1 MKNKLFRDISFNTIQ
16 VLVNQ
21 FLGIAVFLL
30 ISRYLDKPAFG
41 ELSWSLAVLTFITAI
56 LSLRL
61 EEVIVRNVAA
71 GNDPSAMLTLF
82 MGHNL
87 VTGISFFLLLSA
99 GNYWFPAF
107 FTRHSL
113 LWVLSISQLLSFFS
127 LPFRQ
132 LVTGRAA
139 FGWLAVL
146 SSMAN
151 LIRAAWLL
159 WIILFS
165 TMTLFRVLLIFTVS
179 SMAEFLVGGYIVFRR
194 LHIPFSRKE
203 RFPDYGRLIR
213 SSLPQ
218 LGVVMLNAGIARMDW
233 ILLGIFT
240 NASRTAEYSFAYK
253 AFELSPLPLII
264 LAPLLLNRFS
274 RGNASSSGSP
284 AGAGELVV
292 SRGAAGAGAE
302 PVWLDLL
309 IRWEMVAATLLPLL
323 LNIAW
328 SPFVDALTHNKYG
341 QVNAFTFLILSC
353 CIPFQYL
360 INVIWTHEFAANKL
374 GRIFRITAITAAVIL
389 TGDLLL
395 IPRYAGQGAALAYLA
410 GMIVQYLLY
419 NRYSSLSY
427 PKEWGSHLLVPV
439 AIAICS
445 GLPAIWLTTALI
457 PRLLIAAGLYSILIY
472 ITGKVRVGDLPML
485 RVWLFGSR
493 NGPVPAITDKIYYH
507 EVE

>member
-1 MKNKLFRDISFNTIQ
+1 MKDKLFRDISFNTVQ

-41 ELSWSLAVLTFITAI
+41 EFSWSLAVLTFITTI

-61 EEVIVRNVAA
+61 EQVIVRNVAA
-71 GNDPSAMLTLF
+71 GRDPSAMLTLF
-82 MGHNL
+82 MAHNL
-87 VTGISFFLLLSA
+87 VTGTVFFLLLSA

-132 LVTGRAA
+132 LVTGRSA

-151 LIRAAWLL
+151 LIRAGWLL

-165 TMTLFRVLLIFTVS
+165 TMTIQWVLIIFTVS
-179 SMAEFLVGGYIVFRR
+179 SLVEFGVGGYIVSRR
-194 LHIPFSRKE
+194 LQIPFSTKE
-203 RFPDYGRLIR
+203 RLTDYRGLIK
-213 SSLPQ
+213 SSMPQ
-218 LGVVMLNAGIARMDW
+218 AGVVMLNAGIARMDW

-240 NASRTAEYSFAYK
+240 NPSRTAEYSFAYK

-274 RGNASSSGSP
+274 RSAASSPGIEGGAGELPSSGSP
-284 AGAGELVV
+284 G
-292 SRGAAGAGAE
+292 GAGASRAE
-302 PVWLDLL
+302 PAWLDLL
-309 IRWEMVAATLLPLL
+309 VRWEMVAATFLPLL

-328 SPFVDALTHNKYG
+328 TPLVDALTHHKYG
-341 QVNAFTFLILSC
+341 QVNALTFLILSC

-360 INVIWTHEFAANKL
+360 VNVLWTHEFAANKL
-374 GRIFRITAITAAVIL
+374 ALIFRITAITAAIIL

-395 IPRYAGQGAALAYLA
+395 IPVYAGPGAALAYLA

-419 NRYSSLSY
+419 SRYSSLAY
-427 PKEWGSHLLVPV
+427 RKEWKGHLLVPA

-457 PRLLIAAGLYSILIY
+457 PRLSIATGFYCVLIC
-472 ITGKVRVGDLPML
+472 ITGKVRAGDLFLL
-485 RVWLFGSR
+485 RARFFG
-493 NGPVPAITDKIYYH
+493 NGRVITDKIYYH

>member
-1 MKNKLFRDISFNTIQ
+1 
-16 VLVNQ
+16 
-21 FLGIAVFLL
+21 
-30 ISRYLDKPAFG
+30 
-41 ELSWSLAVLTFITAI
+41 
-56 LSLRL
+56 
-61 EEVIVRNVAA
+61 
-71 GNDPSAMLTLF
+71 MLTLF

-87 VTGISFFLLLSA
+87 VAGVCFFLLLSA

-132 LVTGRAA
+132 LVTGRSA

-146 SSMAN
+146 SSIAN
-151 LIRAAWLL
+151 LIRAVWLL
-159 WIILFS
+159 WTIFFS
-165 TMTLFRVLLIFTVS
+165 TMTLFQVLIVFTVS
-179 SMAEFLVGGYIVFRR
+179 SLVEFGVGGYIVFRR
-194 LHIPFSRKE
+194 LHIPLSTRE
-203 RFPDYGRLIR
+203 RLPGYKRLIK

-233 ILLGIFT
+233 ILLGFFT
-240 NASRTAEYSFAYK
+240 NPSRTAEYSFAYK

-274 RGNASSSGSP
+274 RLAGTVGGENGSRINGATATGREAASGS
-284 AGAGELVV
+284 GG
-292 SRGAAGAGAE
+292 SAAAE
-302 PVWLDLL
+302 PAWLDLL
-309 IRWEMVAATLLPLL
+309 VRWEMVAATLLPLL

-328 SPFVDALTHNKYG
+328 SPLVDALTRHKYG
-341 QVNAFTFLILSC
+341 QVNALTFLILSC

-360 INVIWTHEFAANKL
+360 INVIWTHEFAANRL
-374 GRIFRITAITAAVIL
+374 GRIFGITAITAAVIL

-395 IPRYAGQGAALAYLA
+395 IPGYAGPGAALAYLA

-419 NRYSSLSY
+419 SRYSSFSFR
-427 PKEWGSHLLVPV
+427 KDWGSHLLVPV

-445 GLPAIWLTTALI
+445 GLPAIWLTTALA
-457 PRLLIAAGLYSILIY
+457 PRLLIATGLYSVLIY
-472 ITGKVRVGDLPML
+472 ATGKVRAGDPAMA
-485 RVWLFGSR
+485 RVWLFGR
-493 NGPVPAITDKIYYH
+493 RKEPVPAITDKIYYH